1 MKLRVLLA
9 DDHHLV
15 RSGMRALLESFD
27 GIEVVAEAADGWEAI
42 DQAREHQPDLALVD
56 IAMPELNGLEA
67 LAELRQRVPKTKVI
81 MLSMHAHEEY
91 VLQALRQGASGYLLK
106 DSAPLELQLAVRAVE
121 RNETYL
127 SPAISRQVIDDYLSR
142 LDQGDSPLDRLTR
155 RQRQVVQQIA
165 EGYSTREIAERLN
178 VSIKTIESHR
188 ANLMRRLEVRDVAA
202 IVRFAVRYGLVA
214 DRN

>member
-1 MKLRVLLA
+1 VTLRVLLA

-27 GIEVVAEAADGWEAI
+27 GVEVVAEAANGWEVI
-42 DQAREHQPDLALVD
+42 DQARKHQPELALID
-56 IAMPELNGLEA
+56 IGMPELNGLEA
-67 LAELRQRVPKTKVI
+67 LAELRQRVPDTRVI

-106 DSAPLELQLAVRAVE
+106 DSATLELQLALRAVE
-121 RNETYL
+121 RNDTYL
-127 SPAISRQVIDDYLSR
+127 SPAISRQVIDDYLGR
-142 LDQGDSPLDRLTR
+142 LEQGDSPLDRLTR

-178 VSIKTIESHR
+178 VSVKTVESHR
-188 ANLMRRLEVRDVAA
+188 ANLMRRLDLRDVAG
-202 IVRFAVRYGLVA
+202 ITRFAVRYGLVG
-214 DRN
+214 DPS